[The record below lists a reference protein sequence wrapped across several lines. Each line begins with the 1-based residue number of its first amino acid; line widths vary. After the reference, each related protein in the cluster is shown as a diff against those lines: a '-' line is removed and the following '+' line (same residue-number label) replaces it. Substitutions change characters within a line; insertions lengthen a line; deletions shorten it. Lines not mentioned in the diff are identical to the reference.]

1 MTAIEKMMIDLDP
14 DTLVRQVMS
23 DPNHQARV
31 RARTER
37 ERKAHQTE
45 TEKALQAE
53 KAGRKQDRE
62 RFLLHYTRLKT
73 DSYATAAAVAILA
86 LWAGYCLAF
95 V

>member
-1 MTAIEKMMIDLDP
+1 MTTVEKMLIDLDP
-14 DTLVRQVMS
+14 ETMVRQVMS
-23 DPNHQARV
+23 DPNHKARV

-37 ERKAHQTE
+37 ERKASQTK

-53 KAGRKQDRE
+53 KAGRKTDRE
-62 RFLLHYTRLKT
+62 RFLRHYTRLKV
-73 DSYATAAAVAILA
+73 DGYATATAAAILA